1 MSSAG
6 TSGNS
11 AEPSRPRYSS
21 VGHIREIREVR
32 EIPSIDFEQVAKADP
47 DNIQEVAAS
56 QLNLSSRYYESVLL
70 QARQSFRVALVSAAV
85 GSAFFLAAVVI
96 AIVEKNLNAATI
108 SSIGGAIVE
117 TISGLNFWLYGR
129 TASQLDVFHIRLEQT
144 QRYLLAFSM
153 SRSLPE
159 KDRQGPLSELIKTVS
174 KSGNNNSLSKDSSS
188 DKIKVVDDLPSNGG

>member
-1 MSSAG
+1 
-6 TSGNS
+6 
-11 AEPSRPRYSS
+11 
-21 VGHIREIREVR
+21 
-32 EIPSIDFEQVAKADP
+32 
-47 DNIQEVAAS
+47 
-56 QLNLSSRYYESVLL
+56 LSSRYYESVLL
-70 QARQSFRVALVSAAV
+70 QARQSFRVALVSAVV

-144 QRYLLAFSM
+144 QRYLLAYSM

-159 KDRQGPLSELIKTVS
+159 KDRQGPVGELIKTVS
-174 KSGNNNSLSKDSSS
+174 TSDKGNSLSKDNSS
-188 DKIKVVDDLPSNGG
+188 KKKAVDNPSANGG